1 MSRTAIAF
9 VVSPLWTPLA
19 VGLFLGVTVIADT
32 TQIHSTEIHL
42 IASAIAVSALLTYFG
57 MFVLGYPAFRYLR
70 ARGMTS
76 VWRAMGLGFV
86 AGAVMWVLIAFYL
99 GLWKY
104 GGITLALYQSFNDV
118 SLPAELLGVI
128 IAATFWLIARPDRGR
143 RPAVCEADQQA

>member
-19 VGLFLGVTVIADT
+19 AGLFFGVAVLTDT
-32 TQIHSTEIHL
+32 TRIHAADVRL
-42 IASAIAVSALLTYFG
+42 IASAVVGSALLTYFG
-57 MFVLGYPAFRYLR
+57 KFVLGYPAFRYLR

-86 AGAVMWVLIAFYL
+86 AGAVMWALVAFWL

-104 GGITLALYQSFNDV
+104 GGVTLALYQSYNEV
-118 SLPAELLGVI
+118 YLPAELLGLI
-128 IAATFWLIARPDRGR
+128 IGATFWLIARPDRTL
-143 RPAVCEADQQA
+143 

>member
-19 VGLFLGVTVIADT
+19 AGLFFGVAVLTDT
-32 TQIHSTEIHL
+32 TRIHAADVCL
-42 IASAIAVSALLTYFG
+42 IASAVVGSALLTYFG
-57 MFVLGYPAFRYLR
+57 MFALGYPAFRYLR

-86 AGAVMWVLIAFYL
+86 AGAVMWALVAFWL

-104 GGITLALYQSFNDV
+104 GGVTLALYQSFNDV
-118 SLPAELLGVI
+118 YLPAELLGVI
-128 IAATFWLIARPDRGR
+128 IGATFWLIARPDR
-143 RPAVCEADQQA
+143 AL

>member
-19 VGLFLGVTVIADT
+19 VALFFGVGVIADT
-32 TQIHSTEIHL
+32 TQIHSADIRL
-42 IASAIAVSALLTYFG
+42 IASAVVISALLTYFG
-57 MFVLGYPAFRYLR
+57 MFALGYPSFRYLR

-86 AGAVMWVLIAFYL
+86 AAAVMWALVAFWL

-104 GGITLALYQSFNDV
+104 GGVTLALYQSFNDV
-118 SLPAELLGVI
+118 YLPAESLGLI
-128 IAATFWLIARPDRGR
+128 IGATFWLIARPDR
-143 RPAVCEADQQA
+143 AL